1 MADASALAEYLAA
14 GRRLTPYRPHLR
26 ASTLHVPEVCDVEVF
41 AALRRSV
48 LQRSMSAR
56 QMRELLVAYAEL
68 PLHRHRHLRLV
79 GRAFDLFENFAPA
92 DAFYVALAERLEAPL
107 LTADRHLAR
116 ATRQRTEVAV
126 LP

>member
-1 MADASALAEYLAA
+1 MTGD
-14 GRRLTPYRPHLR
+14 
-26 ASTLHVPEVCDVEVF
+26 LHVPEVCDIEVF
-41 AALRRSV
+41 SAVRRSTLRGV
-48 LQRSMSAR
+48 IGNADAQQLML
-56 QMRELLVAYAEL
+56 EYAEL

-116 ATRQRTEVAV
+116 ATRRRTDVTV